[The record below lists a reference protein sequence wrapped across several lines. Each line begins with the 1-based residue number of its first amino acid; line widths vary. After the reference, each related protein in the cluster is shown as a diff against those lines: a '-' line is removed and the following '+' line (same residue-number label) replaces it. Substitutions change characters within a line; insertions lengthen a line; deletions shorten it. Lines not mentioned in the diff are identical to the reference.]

1 VIDMPMLVPFQKAST
16 KAVIVMT
23 SETSCSAGAGFGRAW
38 AIAAGRVAVRMVR
51 QRIVGNE
58 K

>member
-1 VIDMPMLVPFQKAST
+1 MPMLVPFQKAST